1 MNKTLFLPLLMLAL
15 AATTLGVY
23 AAATAPAKVQAA
35 VAAQEQIDKT
45 AAASQKKIDKTT
57 ASTDDMLN
65 QYLLVTQSTDDTRA
79 YDDQLQQII
88 QAQQDEMNS
97 LNTQMSQ
104 VGDVEKGLPPLMLQM
119 TDSLTQYVK
128 LDIPYRE
135 DERLAKM
142 QQLHAL
148 LINPT
153 VAVTDKFQRLIQ
165 AYKDEIAAGKTV
177 EAYRGELS
185 EDGKTLTVN
194 FLRVGHLLLA
204 YQTLDRS
211 ETGYWDKQGHKWV
224 QDNDYRSAV
233 AQAIAVTNK
242 QAPPDLMQ
250 LPVEAPEVSK

>member
-1 MNKTLFLPLLMLAL
+1 MNKTLISALLTLAF
-15 AATTLGVY
+15 AATTLGVP
-23 AAATAPAKVQAA
+23 AATAPSKVQAA
-35 VAAQEQIDKT
+35 VAAQEQLDKT
-45 AAASQKKIDKTT
+45 AAASQKKIDKTAT
-57 ASTDDMLN
+57 GTSDMLN
-65 QYLLVTQSTDDTRA
+65 QYLQVTQLTDDTRA

-119 TDSLTQYVK
+119 ADSLTQYVK
-128 LDIPYRE
+128 LDIPYRA

-148 LINPT
+148 LTNPT
-153 VAVTDKFQRLIQ
+153 VAVTDKFQKLMQ
-165 AYKDEIAAGKTV
+165 AYKDEITAGKTV

-185 EDGKTLTVN
+185 DSGKTLTVN

-211 ETGYWDKQGHKWV
+211 VTGYWDKQDHKWV
-224 QDNDYRSAV
+224 TDNDYRTAV
-233 AQAIAVTNK
+233 AQAIAISNK

-250 LPVEAPEVSK
+250 LPVGAPEVSK

>member
-1 MNKTLFLPLLMLAL
+1 MNKTLFPTLLMLAL
-15 AATTLGVY
+15 AAATLGVR
-23 AAATAPAKVQAA
+23 AASTAPGKVQAA
-35 VAAQEQIDKT
+35 VAAQEQLDKT

-57 ASTDDMLN
+57 AGTEDMLN
-65 QYLLVTQSTDDTRA
+65 QYLQVTQSTDDTRA
-79 YDDQLQQII
+79 YDDQLQQIT

-119 TDSLTQYVK
+119 ADSLTQYVK

-148 LINPT
+148 LTNPT

-177 EAYRGELS
+177 EAYRGDLTEA
-185 EDGKTLTVN
+185 GKTLTVN

-211 ETGYWDKQGHKWV
+211 ETGYWDKQNHQWV
-224 QDNDYRSAV
+224 TDNDYRSAV
-233 AQAIAVTNK
+233 AQAIAITNK